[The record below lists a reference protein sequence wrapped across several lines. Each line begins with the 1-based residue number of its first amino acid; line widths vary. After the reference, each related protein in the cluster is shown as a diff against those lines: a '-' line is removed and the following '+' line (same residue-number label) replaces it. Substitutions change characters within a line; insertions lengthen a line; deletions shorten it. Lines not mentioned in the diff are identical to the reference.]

1 MYHLSIS
8 AVSVCKRESHF
19 SSIRL
24 LLLLSGSSILQFNS
38 SSLIV
43 REDEELAIRNGQQ
56 LFIALTADDL
66 FASALLNMAQKCVM
80 PVRLHTN
87 LSSKE
92 FCLNGS
98 KVMSYPQ
105 SIVGEDEELT
115 VGSLYTALKAQ
126 IHPHN
131 ICNWKTVAI
140 CSIHEWNFPPQLPGS
155 EMIHGDPGVS
165 RALWEMSCLVS
176 NLEKH
181 MQSPACPTY
190 THRTN
195 LINIMQGLMIF
206 WSHWLPIDLLMA
218 LRKFTLFEPIMPA
231 LLATNVLNHLDLL
244 FNYFSSHF
252 AVHFFCSKRK
262 QDTCKIK

>member
-8 AVSVCKRESHF
+8 AVSVYKRESHF

-66 FASALLNMAQKCVM
+66 SASALLNMAQKCVM

-105 SIVGEDEELT
+105 SIVGEDDELT
-115 VGSLYTALKAQ
+115 VGSFYTALKAQ

-140 CSIHEWNFPPQLPGS
+140 CSIHEWNFPPNYQAAKWY
-155 EMIHGDPGVS
+155 MVIQVS
-165 RALWEMSCLVS
+165 VGHFEKCLVLS
-176 NLEKH
+176 QISKSICKAL
-181 MQSPACPTY
+181 TY

-206 WSHWLPIDLLMA
+206 WSHWLPTDLLMA

-244 FNYFSSHF
+244 FNYFRSHF